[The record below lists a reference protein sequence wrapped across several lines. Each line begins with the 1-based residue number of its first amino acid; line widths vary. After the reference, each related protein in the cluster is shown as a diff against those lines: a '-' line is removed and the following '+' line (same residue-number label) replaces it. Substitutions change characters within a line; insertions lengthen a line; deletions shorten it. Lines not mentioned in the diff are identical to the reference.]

1 MRWAFLLSALALGL
15 AACGGASGLTKA
27 QYDAKVSRLCL
38 LAADRLRELHID
50 NSVGAWRH
58 SGANVVRIAQ
68 RFDNSLA
75 ALKAPGDI
83 AAEAAVFLNANQK
96 VLADYKAAVAA
107 AKAGDR
113 ARLQELG
120 KRSNKDG
127 TATFASAKAIGAT
140 GCYIP

>member
-1 MRWAFLLSALALGL
+1 MRRAFLLSALVLGL

-38 LAADRLRELHID
+38 LAADRLRELHVD
-50 NSVGAWRH
+50 NSLGAWRH
-58 SGANVVRIAQ
+58 SGADVVRIAR

-83 AAEAAVFLNANQK
+83 AAEAAAYLDANKQ

-107 AKAGDR
+107 AMAGDR
-113 ARLQELG
+113 AKLRAAG
-120 KRSNKDG
+120 NRSNKDG
-127 TATFASAKAIGAT
+127 TATFAAAKAIGAT
-140 GCYIP
+140 GCYIS